1 MRRMDE
7 RSDRK
12 AAGITISM
20 MVIFFCLALSA
31 AGKSS
36 SRAAEEGEYAAYENP
51 RIDCPETESGW
62 YQEPPE
68 VKLIHTEPETV
79 TKYLITAPSGK
90 KTEGELR
97 IGGPGEP
104 EESGEPEKPGEPEE
118 PEEQGEP
125 QESESLEGAEGME
138 EAEGMEGAEEKGEP
152 QESEGPEESEDQE
165 ESPETETAAAET
177 VISPEIWEEGENHL
191 SVWMEAKKDGREVY
205 REERKVRVDKSEPGK
220 VEFVYRNMDKGY
232 FQSSFQVTVKA
243 ADAVSGVGEI
253 ICAMPGGRN
262 QKIEGGLGKL
272 EIDTGFT
279 GKITAYAVDISGRK
293 GKETESAQ
301 ICCENEAPQI
311 SLDTGAGREIWHQGS
326 AAVCARVYE
335 TGERYGFS
343 SGLKRVTYYIDGQVA
358 GKKEYPSSGGE
369 VFSDFLE
376 FEVSK
381 LSQNGEGI
389 PVMIHALDWAGNTAV
404 KIERVFIDDQFP
416 AIKIKGV
423 EDSAITGENVEMEIA
438 VLEENVLLNSEIR
451 ISHTDPDEER
461 TEIVTINL
469 GDWEWTEG
477 GRKKKIV
484 LEETG
489 IYECRI
495 AAEDAAG
502 HETERSLTF
511 TIDRDSP
518 VIRYVDQ
525 MNGANIPF
533 FQWNYGKEEIIRDL
547 TEYSYGMYLNG
558 APYFSGKVVTEEGEK
573 LLEVRAEDAA
583 GNLSFAKAVFTV
595 DHTPP
600 VIYYGEAQDGR
611 VYDGSVN
618 LSFWVD
624 GAGERIKSIYINGEK
639 QILSPDSRIFES
651 EITES
656 GEHSVEVCADDL
668 AGNETVKQILFEVR
682 AENGFEGKVIEPV
695 KRIFSGKTER
705 GENGSENRSEGE
717 KCTGWGIPVLGVS
730 VGVAVLCAFA
740 GKWMKKKKIS

>member
-1 MRRMDE
+1 
-7 RSDRK
+7 
-12 AAGITISM
+12 
-20 MVIFFCLALSA
+20 
-31 AGKSS
+31 
-36 SRAAEEGEYAAYENP
+36 
-51 RIDCPETESGW
+51 
-62 YQEPPE
+62 
-68 VKLIHTEPETV
+68 
-79 TKYLITAPSGK
+79 
-90 KTEGELR
+90 
-97 IGGPGEP
+97 
-104 EESGEPEKPGEPEE
+104 
-118 PEEQGEP
+118 
-125 QESESLEGAEGME
+125 ME

-220 VEFVYRNMDKGY
+220 VEFVYRDMDKRY

-243 ADAVSGVGEI
+243 EDAVSGVREI
-253 ICAMPGGRN
+253 ICTMPGGGV

-272 EIDTGFT
+272 EISPGFT
-279 GKITAYAVDISGRK
+279 GKITAYAVDLSGRK
-293 GKETESAQ
+293 GKETESER
-301 ICCENEAPQI
+301 ICCENEAPRI
-311 SLDTGAGREIWHQGS
+311 SLDTGIGRAVWRQEN
-326 AAVCARVYE
+326 AAVCVRVDE
-335 TGERYGFS
+335 AGEQFGFS
-343 SGLKRVTYYIDGQVA
+343 SGLKRVTYYIDGQVE
-358 GKKEYPSSGGE
+358 GKREYPSSEGE

-381 LSQNGEGI
+381 PSENGEGI
-389 PVMIHALDWAGNTAV
+389 PVMIHAVDWAGNTAV
-404 KIERVFIDDQFP
+404 KIERVFIDNLFP
-416 AIKIKGV
+416 VIEVKGV
-423 EDSAITGENVEMEIA
+423 EDSAITGENVEMEIS
-438 VLEENVLLNSEIR
+438 VLEENVLLESGIR
-451 ISHTDPDEER
+451 IWHTAPDETWKELPAADL
-461 TEIVTINL
+461 EE
-469 GDWEWTEG
+469 WEQTEG

-489 IYECRI
+489 GYECRI
-495 AAEDAAG
+495 TAEDAAG
-502 HETERSLTF
+502 HRTERSLTF
-511 TIDRDSP
+511 TIDCESP
-518 VIRYVDQ
+518 VIKYVDQ
-525 MNGANIPF
+525 MNGVNIRF
-533 FQWNYGKEEIIRDL
+533 FQWNYGKEEMIRDL

-558 APYFSGKVVTEEGEK
+558 EPYFSGCRVTEEGEK

-682 AENGFEGKVIEPV
+682 AENGFAGKVIEPV